1 MFRFLDLN
9 VRLFCFKIV
18 TRLRSGIVSRARKFL
33 IDLWF
38 KLTNRQYR
46 LLVRARRDRDVDESL
61 RILNELKFRYP
72 NSVFWTRHLSVIA
85 ADLGLID
92 LAKELG
98 RDYFQSVISADL
110 DVFIDEVRSFLVP
123 ILGDVSVE
131 YSYRG
136 GNENIGCIICR
147 SRKEE
152 VLSFGKVIE
161 LKRESMRELEFYQ
174 AILENFPNLKA
185 VVPKCFGVYYRTSD
199 NIAVIFMDPL
209 APLGL
214 EKKRIGL
221 PVIEINSFIESVS
234 YNDTKRIFSGISV
247 DYSKPFARIFHLRYG
262 CKYALSEI
270 RLGFPAVVTDEV
282 RQLLHSLETIFL
294 HSGIHE
300 YVNLDKHYSLCHNDF
315 HWRNLHHYDGK
326 CTIFDW
332 GTYSYGMRGWDMA
345 VYFSDGEF
353 SFEEICRMYIDSKF
367 DISDRDDQIFLLYF
381 CFSLILN
388 LSRRHRRNCEPLVD
402 AFFLPALEVI
412 QNMYERLTVGSSK

>member
-1 MFRFLDLN
+1 M
-9 VRLFCFKIV
+9 
-18 TRLRSGIVSRARKFL
+18 
-33 IDLWF
+33 
-38 KLTNRQYR
+38 
-46 LLVRARRDRDVDESL
+46 
-61 RILNELKFRYP
+61 
-72 NSVFWTRHLSVIA
+72 IA

-214 EKKRIGL
+214 EKKHGL

-234 YNDTKRIFSGISV
+234 GTIPKNFSV
-247 DYSKPFARIFHLRYG
+247 
-262 CKYALSEI
+262 
-270 RLGFPAVVTDEV
+270 
-282 RQLLHSLETIFL
+282 
-294 HSGIHE
+294 
-300 YVNLDKHYSLCHNDF
+300 
-315 HWRNLHHYDGK
+315 
-326 CTIFDW
+326 
-332 GTYSYGMRGWDMA
+332 
-345 VYFSDGEF
+345 
-353 SFEEICRMYIDSKF
+353 
-367 DISDRDDQIFLLYF
+367 FLLIVNP
-381 CFSLILN
+381 SLVSSILDMGVST
-388 LSRRHRRNCEPLVD
+388 LVRNKTDLKS
-402 AFFLPALEVI
+402 LP
-412 QNMYERLTVGSSK
+412 MRLTAIALLGDDIFAQRYSRICQS